1 MDTPVVTVAVV
12 VVLLAD
18 VVGALFVG
26 RKRRSPD
33 LRERFGLRYDRI
45 VSTPATAGRAGPS
58 SRSRRVARD
67 GVSTEDLHGSV
78 SNARSPTSC
87 WEPECRAQPLAP
99 DRMPPVHRDPMVV
112 RVRWTGGAAWLAC
125 LSGAAG
131 RGRGPVG
138 RPDPLTSTC
147 GCLVH
152 PSNFGCQ
159 CIVDRRMPSAL
170 SPARLD
176 LREKPG

>member
-12 VVLLAD
+12 VVLLTD

-45 VSTPATAGRAGPS
+45 VSTPATAGEGGSQFAVPPS
-58 SRSRRVARD
+58 CARRR
-67 GVSTEDLHGSV
+67 LYRGS
-78 SNARSPTSC
+78 ACEREATGRSPTSC

-112 RVRWTGGAAWLAC
+112 RVRWTGGAAGLGYS
-125 LSGAAG
+125 SGAAG
-131 RGRGPVG
+131 LGRGPVG
-138 RPDPLTSTC
+138 DPT
-147 GCLVH
+147 H
-152 PSNFGCQ
+152 
-159 CIVDRRMPSAL
+159 
-170 SPARLD
+170 
-176 LREKPG
+176 